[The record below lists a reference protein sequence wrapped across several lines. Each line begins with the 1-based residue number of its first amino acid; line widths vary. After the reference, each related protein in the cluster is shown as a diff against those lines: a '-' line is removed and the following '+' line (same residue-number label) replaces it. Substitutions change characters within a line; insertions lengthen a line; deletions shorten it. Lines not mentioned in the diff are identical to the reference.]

1 MRNQF
6 VFKSLLFLFIITGQI
21 SFTNGQNS
29 NKRPDSWSVKIENS
43 YLENFWKLNDT
54 LYRSE
59 QPDKTDFIYLN
70 SIGIK
75 SILNLRSQHTDKES
89 IGSLCITEY
98 NVEMDAEKFSDNE
111 IIEALKAIQ
120 ISPKPILVHCRHGSD
135 RTGVV
140 IAMYRII
147 FQNWTKEQALLELQ
161 NGGYGF
167 HTIYANI
174 PDYINNVNVEKI
186 KKIIIK

>member
-6 VFKSLLFLFIITGQI
+6 VFKSLLFLIIITGQI
-21 SFTNGQNS
+21 SFTNGQNY

-43 YLENFWKLNDT
+43 FLENFWKLNDT

-75 SILNLRSQHTDKES
+75 SVLNLRSNHIDKEL
-89 IGSLCITEY
+89 IGDLTIIEY

-120 ISPKPILVHCRHGSD
+120 TSPKPILVHCRHGSD